1 MALVA
6 GIVFGIVF
14 GLLLVVAFVYS
25 ENLRAKRREEL
36 AMSIA
41 ALSKMTLED
50 AKKLFPK
57 ELFPPWVIFSQFEK
71 LNWLNQQLERIWP
84 YVNQAASD
92 MIKANM
98 EPILEQYR
106 PVILSSLK
114 FSKLTLGTVAPQFT
128 GIKVLEHDDGG
139 IVMELELQWDGN
151 PSIILDVKPL
161 VGIALPV
168 QVKNASF
175 TGVFRLIFKPLV
187 DNLPCFGALTYSLRE
202 KKKLDFKLKVVGGDI
217 KTIPMVAGAIEN
229 TIKDAVEDSLMWP
242 VRKVIP
248 IIPGDYRD
256 LELRTVGTLGVK
268 LVQAKDLINKDLIG
282 KSDPFA
288 IVYIRPLRDRMK
300 KSKTINNDLNPVWN
314 EYYEFEVED
323 VATQHLTVKIF
334 DEEGLQEAELLGC
347 AQVPLTDLKAGELKE
362 MYLPL
367 VKDLEHKK
375 WDTKQRGLV
384 HLELL
389 YRPIG
394 MENGI
399 SGPSVF
405 NSQTVGLTSLE
416 RVLTDGMK
424 KEGGVISSSPGKRKD
439 IIRGVLSVTVKRA
452 ENLSAT
458 DLSGKADP
466 YVVLTMRKTDTK
478 KKTRVVPKNLNP
490 EWNQT
495 FDFVVEDALHEMLIV
510 EVWDHDTF
518 GKDFMGRCVLTL
530 TKVLH
535 EGEYDAKYTLD
546 CAKSGRIFLHLKWAP
561 QPFSLDLSP

>member
-300 KSKTINNDLNPVWN
+300 KSKTIV
-314 EYYEFEVED
+314 
-323 VATQHLTVKIF
+323 
-334 DEEGLQEAELLGC
+334 
-347 AQVPLTDLKAGELKE
+347 
-362 MYLPL
+362 
-367 VKDLEHKK
+367 
-375 WDTKQRGLV
+375 
-384 HLELL
+384 
-389 YRPIG
+389 RPI
-394 MENGI
+394 
-399 SGPSVF
+399 
-405 NSQTVGLTSLE
+405 
-416 RVLTDGMK
+416 
-424 KEGGVISSSPGKRKD
+424 
-439 IIRGVLSVTVKRA
+439 
-452 ENLSAT
+452 
-458 DLSGKADP
+458 
-466 YVVLTMRKTDTK
+466 TMT
-478 KKTRVVPKNLNP
+478 
-490 EWNQT
+490 
-495 FDFVVEDALHEMLIV
+495 
-510 EVWDHDTF
+510 
-518 GKDFMGRCVLTL
+518 
-530 TKVLH
+530 
-535 EGEYDAKYTLD
+535 
-546 CAKSGRIFLHLKWAP
+546 
-561 QPFSLDLSP
+561 